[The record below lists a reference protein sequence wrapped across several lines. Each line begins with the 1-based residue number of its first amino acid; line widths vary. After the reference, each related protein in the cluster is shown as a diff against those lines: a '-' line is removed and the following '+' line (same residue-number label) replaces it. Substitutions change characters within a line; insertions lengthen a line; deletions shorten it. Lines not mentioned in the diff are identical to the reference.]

1 MATIEVSEELKA
13 RIRALA
19 AESGESEATILR
31 LALESGMEDVEDYLR
46 AKAVLDRIAR
56 GEEDVISAE
65 ELERRLGLGG

>member
-31 LALESGMEDVEDYLR
+31 LALENGMEDVEDYLR